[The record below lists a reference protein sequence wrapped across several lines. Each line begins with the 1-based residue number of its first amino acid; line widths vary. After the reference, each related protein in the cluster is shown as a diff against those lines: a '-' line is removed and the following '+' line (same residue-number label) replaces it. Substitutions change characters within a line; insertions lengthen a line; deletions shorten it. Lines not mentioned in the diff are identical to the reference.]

1 MCTGRIPEFFLIT
14 PMTPTG
20 GVLWES
26 NITHESGQAVADFT
40 INLPQN
46 VDVCSRPVRISAG
59 NSAGMSAPGEAVEV
73 GELKFSEIK
82 CKKVETNMFS
92 ACSTVCSDD
101 STDSITTAA
110 STTTVTTASSSRS
123 DGNNQQ
129 GNSTTLLIGTS
140 LN

>member
-14 PMTPTG
+14 PMTPTE

-26 NITHESGQAVADFT
+26 NITHEPGQAVADFT

-46 VDVCSRPVRISAG
+46 VDVCSHPVRISAG

-82 CKKVETNMFS
+82 CKKVETNMRQLES
-92 ACSTVCSDD
+92 YIAGDKGNVC
-101 STDSITTAA
+101 TTA
-110 STTTVTTASSSRS
+110 
-123 DGNNQQ
+123 
-129 GNSTTLLIGTS
+129 LM
-140 LN
+140 